1 MEESNSSQHTK
12 QTWRFRREQAQA
24 DINRLLG
31 YLKKYEDVRCQ
42 IRFLQRCNR
51 SRLIPKGL
59 RSTLSSLQNSQSSND
74 RFCRRIHFRLLRSC
88 RTIRNKYHLLSE
100 IDNNIKIY
108 SWNLKCFNLGS
119 NFYQCIQLQI
129 YVRLKFQQLKM
140 EAHSQCV
147 LITLKHILIS

>member
-12 QTWRFRREQAQA
+12 QTWSFRREQAQA

-31 YLKKYEDVRCQ
+31 YLKKYEDVRSQ

-51 SRLIPKGL
+51 NRLIPKGL

-74 RFCRRIHFRLLRSC
+74 RFCRKIHFRLLR
-88 RTIRNKYHLLSE
+88 RTIRNKYYLLSE

-108 SWNLKCFNLGS
+108 SWNLNASTSAQISTSAFKYMFKNWHQGPSQSVNTDYDS
-119 NFYQCIQLQI
+119 NF
-129 YVRLKFQQLKM
+129 
-140 EAHSQCV
+140 SN
-147 LITLKHILIS
+147 

>member
-1 MEESNSSQHTK
+1 MEESNSSQQVN

-74 RFCRRIHFRLLRSC
+74 RFCRRIHFRLLR

-119 NFYQCIQLQI
+119 NFYQRIQI
-129 YVRLKFQQLKM
+129 YVRKLASRTFTKCERRL
-140 EAHSQCV
+140 
-147 LITLKHILIS
+147 